1 MNTEWEVAFNL
12 QSTLAEGP
20 VWCSRLQIL
29 SWVDITKKQI
39 GFFDPTSG
47 VNKILQ
53 LSHMVGAVAP
63 TTAGDYLIAQQDGFY
78 RINITTN
85 EIIKISCPPD
95 HDITQLRFN
104 DGKCDPLGRFWAGTM
119 ALDFAKEAGSLYCL
133 EPSGR
138 LTTKLSQVTVS
149 NGITWSH
156 DKRLMYYID
165 SVTGTIDS
173 FDFHNESG
181 AIYNRKVVIR
191 IDPYMGVPDGM
202 TIDADG
208 MLWIALWGGGSV
220 ICGNPVNGEILTK
233 ISLPATNVTSCT
245 FGGKDLKSLYI
256 TTAREGLSAIQNL
269 QQPLAGAV
277 FVAQPGVA
285 GVPTYYFNG

>member
-1 MNTEWEVAFNL
+1 
-12 QSTLAEGP
+12 
-20 VWCSRLQIL
+20 
-29 SWVDITKKQI
+29 
-39 GFFDPTSG
+39 
-47 VNKILQ
+47 
-53 LSHMVGAVAP
+53 
-63 TTAGDYLIAQQDGFY
+63 
-78 RINITTN
+78 
-85 EIIKISCPPD
+85 
-95 HDITQLRFN
+95 
-104 DGKCDPLGRFWAGTM
+104 M
-119 ALDFAKEAGSLYCL
+119 ALDFAKAAGSLYCL
-133 EPSGR
+133 ESSGR

-149 NGITWSH
+149 NGIAWSH

-191 IDPYMGVPDGM
+191 IDPNMGVPDGM

-220 ICGNPVNGEILTK
+220 ICCNPVNGEILTK